1 MRRRCED
8 KVAYLCERTATNAA
22 YLINL
27 RNVGE
32 ADRELQTPYECL
44 VCGDWHLTSNPTMPD
59 GLPARSS
66 ARNAAC
72 SSTSRSGPSS
82 LPAIGSPRRSAP
94 AYVVL
99 TSRLVRSRRHAQQHR
114 WQMRVGRLDPH
125 IDVPDD
131 VEAWELR
138 WYRRG
143 T

>member
-1 MRRRCED
+1 MRGLAPDEQPDDAGRPAGPVIRSECSLFID
-8 KVAYLCERTATNAA
+8 VPLGSVVA
-22 YLINL
+22 
-27 RNVGE
+27 
-32 ADRELQTPYECL
+32 P
-44 VCGDWHLTSNPTMPD
+44 GDWITT
-59 GLPARSS
+59 PAG
-66 ARNAAC
+66 
-72 SSTSRSGPSS
+72 SR
-82 LPAIGSPRRSAP
+82 
-94 AYVVL
+94 YVVL